1 LEVISLA
8 EWEGGFPT
16 GR

>member
-1 LEVISLA
+1 LA